1 VRILNRLPYS
11 SEPTTVGVLGD
22 AMRVRPYQI
31 VVWVSL
37 DLRQV
42 VDWDPRAPR
51 FPAILDTG
59 HSHNFSIRVGH
70 LTRWAGLRPE
80 ALPRLGAMRER
91 GQRVP
96 LHAARLWL
104 HANVRGTRDLDERDP
119 YHLAIEEGIAIYP
132 DETGP
137 RLPVLGLRALTLNRL
152 RSVVDGDRRYVTLS
166 TALPRWW
173 PFG

>member
-1 VRILNRLPYS
+1 MRILNCLPYS
-11 SEPTTVGVLGD
+11 AEPTTVSVRGETV
-22 AMRVRPYQI
+22 RVRPYQI

-37 DLRQV
+37 NLRQV
-42 VDWDPRAPR
+42 VEWDPQAPR

-59 HSHNFSIRVGH
+59 HTHNFSIRVSQ
-70 LTRWAGLRPE
+70 LVRWAGIRPGALR
-80 ALPRLGAMRER
+80 ALGAMRER
-91 GQRVP
+91 GRRVP

-104 HANVRGTRDLDERDP
+104 HTNVRGTREIDTRDP
-119 YHLAIEEGIAIYP
+119 FPLAIEEGIALYP

-152 RSVVDGDRRYVTLS
+152 RSVVDGDRRYVTLR

>member
-1 VRILNRLPYS
+1 VKLLNRLPYS
-11 SEPTTVGVLGD
+11 AEPTTVNLRGEAV
-22 AMRVRPYQI
+22 RVRPYQI

-37 DLRQV
+37 NVRHV
-42 VDWDPRAPR
+42 VEWDGRVPG

-59 HSHNFSIRVGH
+59 HTHNFSIRVSH
-70 LTRWAGLRPE
+70 LVRWADIRPE
-80 ALPRLGAMRER
+80 ALRGLGAMRER
-91 GQRVP
+91 GRRVP

-104 HANVRGTRDLDERDP
+104 HANVRGTRQVDEREP
-119 YHLAIEEGIAIYP
+119 RQLAVEEGIAIYP
-132 DETGP
+132 DDTGP

-152 RSVVDGDRRYVTLS
+152 RSVVDGDRRYVTVR